1 MNRSFIQLSQISL
14 KRFCMQPYVSFA
26 TKSYRRPHARSRSS
40 SHKKGGPKRKVRL
53 GSSRTSSFS
62 LNTSSTEPQT
72 IGPFGLKR
80 VDYTQPPPHW
90 PIPPH
95 PPVRSDN
102 PTRRF
107 LPLFTAGLAVAFF
120 TWVYFN
126 SDNDVYEY
134 WRQVEQ
140 GNVPIEYD
148 GDDDDDDDD
157 DEIDLEEDEWEEK
170 K

>member
-1 MNRSFIQLSQISL
+1 M
-14 KRFCMQPYVSFA
+14 
-26 TKSYRRPHARSRSS
+26 
-40 SHKKGGPKRKVRL
+40 
-53 GSSRTSSFS
+53 
-62 LNTSSTEPQT
+62 
-72 IGPFGLKR
+72 
-80 VDYTQPPPHW
+80 
-90 PIPPH
+90 
-95 PPVRSDN
+95 
-102 PTRRF
+102 
-107 LPLFTAGLAVAFF
+107 
-120 TWVYFN
+120 YFN